1 MVISAWVEVV
11 VAEVGRGIIVME
23 VGGGR
28 EGSLECL
35 IYIYIYILKIKNP
48 PEKIHSFFQLHP
60 VREGVR
66 EGKGGK
72 GGREEFK
79 NRFSRS

>member
-1 MVISAWVEVV
+1 MVISVWAEVV

-35 IYIYIYILKIKNP
+35 IYIKKN
-48 PEKIHSFFQLHP
+48 
-60 VREGVR
+60 
-66 EGKGGK
+66 
-72 GGREEFK
+72 
-79 NRFSRS
+79 